1 LLIST
6 AARQTVKPYMSA
18 LKENRDPT
26 QVEWRRLTTPS
37 SEKMKSIDAGSKTDR
52 DTFESM
58 AEVIEATQK
67 LDFHP
72 LDPFVA
78 SVASGVDA
86 RSVAE
91 PDSKDKEEFEVAVE
105 GYYAKPVSVEMG
117 TVHGPDAPM
126 LVILPGIYGSTEG
139 GFPAAF
145 KKIAFERGMNYT
157 ILRNP
162 LNSEMVDDEP
172 INHPGNMQIE
182 AEATHAI
189 LRQLQEQKP
198 DFFDNVSLAGYSYGA
213 LLSANVAKYD
223 EAVSPDGKRVIQGG
237 VVALSPPQ
245 NLIHS
250 MKQLD
255 SLRNLYAE
263 GAGSVT
269 ATGIHYTSEISR
281 HGYENFME
289 SPLATR
295 GPGSNITETKI
306 ADAYGSRNEMKDMV
320 AQVDRQFG
328 HKQLP
333 PTWPEYFKRRRV
345 LNEMTY
351 EQYTQ
356 EWFSKDPWLAE
367 QGITAETLAEK
378 TSYEEA
384 LESMTKTPV
393 LTLVSQDDYILNSE
407 DVETYRELAS
417 ESEGLEYTRV
427 MDHGGHVGLLFNPEV
442 QNLIGD
448 FAFSAEHLGAR
459 EQAS

>member
-1 LLIST
+1 
-6 AARQTVKPYMSA
+6 
-18 LKENRDPT
+18 
-26 QVEWRRLTTPS
+26 
-37 SEKMKSIDAGSKTDR
+37 
-52 DTFESM
+52 
-58 AEVIEATQK
+58 
-67 LDFHP
+67 
-72 LDPFVA
+72 
-78 SVASGVDA
+78 
-86 RSVAE
+86 
-91 PDSKDKEEFEVAVE
+91 
-105 GYYAKPVSVEMG
+105 
-117 TVHGPDAPM
+117 
-126 LVILPGIYGSTEG
+126 
-139 GFPAAF
+139 
-145 KKIAFERGMNYT
+145 
-157 ILRNP
+157 
-162 LNSEMVDDEP
+162 
-172 INHPGNMQIE
+172 
-182 AEATHAI
+182 
-189 LRQLQEQKP
+189 
-198 DFFDNVSLAGYSYGA
+198 
-213 LLSANVAKYD
+213 
-223 EAVSPDGKRVIQGG
+223 
-237 VVALSPPQ
+237 
-245 NLIHS
+245 
-250 MKQLD
+250 
-255 SLRNLYAE
+255 
-263 GAGSVT
+263 
-269 ATGIHYTSEISR
+269 
-281 HGYENFME
+281 
-289 SPLATR
+289 
-295 GPGSNITETKI
+295 
-306 ADAYGSRNEMKDMV
+306 MKDMV